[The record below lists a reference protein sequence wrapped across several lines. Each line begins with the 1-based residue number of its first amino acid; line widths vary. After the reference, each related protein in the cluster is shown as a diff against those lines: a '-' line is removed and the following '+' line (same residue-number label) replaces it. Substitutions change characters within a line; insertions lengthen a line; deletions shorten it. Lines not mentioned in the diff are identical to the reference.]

1 MKRQLHQFLL
11 LAMMTVLCAPAWG
24 QDTTPNANDALALR
38 QKGEI
43 LAQIR
48 GTKRGQSSYHLPRFG
63 PMSDWTTGSC
73 FHVNG
78 GKMSNA
84 F

>member
-1 MKRQLHQFLL
+1 MKLIWDLTLERL
-11 LAMMTVLCAPAWG
+11 TI
-24 QDTTPNANDALALR
+24 DDALALR

-48 GTKRGQSSYHLPRFG
+48 GTKRGRSSYHLPRLG